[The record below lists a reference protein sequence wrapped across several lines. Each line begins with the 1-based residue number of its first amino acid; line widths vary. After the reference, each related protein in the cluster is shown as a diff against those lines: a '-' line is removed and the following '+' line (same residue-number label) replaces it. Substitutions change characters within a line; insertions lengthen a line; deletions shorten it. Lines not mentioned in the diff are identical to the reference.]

1 MKRSGFT
8 MIELIFVI
16 VILGILA
23 AVAIPRL
30 AATREDAQISKLA
43 TNISTL
49 KTEIGSSIVATG
61 TVDFSPGQATWEN
74 ASNTAREMLAAGDAS
89 VNGDTLSFI
98 DKANADAVCLTV
110 QIDDTNT
117 SNVQMVT
124 VHGDGASALC
134 DGVQNM
140 VPEGNVTVSGRN
152 VVY

>member
-43 TNISTL
+43 TNVSTL

-61 TVDFSPGQATWEN
+61 TIDFSGGQATWEN
-74 ASNTAREMLAAGDAS
+74 ASNTAREMIAAGDAS
-89 VNGDTLSFI
+89 VAADTLSFI
-98 DKANADAVCLTV
+98 DKANANVVCLTV
-110 QIDDTNT
+110 QIDDANT
-117 SNVQMVT
+117 SNVQLIT
-124 VHGDGASALC
+124 THGAGTSALC
-134 DGVQNM
+134 AGVQNM
-140 VPEGNVTVSGRN
+140 VQEGNVTVSGRN

>member
-43 TNISTL
+43 TNVSTL

-61 TVDFSPGQATWEN
+61 TVDFSGGLATWQN
-74 ASNTAREMLAAGDAS
+74 ASNTAREMITAGDAS
-89 VNGDTLSFI
+89 VAGDILSFI

-110 QIDDTNT
+110 QVDDTNT
-117 SNVQMVT
+117 SNVQMIT
-124 VHGDGASALC
+124 THGAGASALC
-134 DGVQNM
+134 AGVQNM
-140 VPEGNVTVSGRN
+140 VAEGNVTVSGRN